1 MSRRRRRPAER
12 AGGEPAERAGS
23 EPAARGREPTAGRR
37 ASVPGGR
44 EHPAGTPD
52 RPPGRAEPR
61 ISFLAQVGIL
71 LAVFAIVSLVADL
84 AGAAN
89 LGVALGIGQIAFA
102 IALVVVIV
110 KT

>member
-1 MSRRRRRPAER
+1 VSRRRRRA
-12 AGGEPAERAGS
+12 S
-23 EPAARGREPTAGRR
+23 EPVGREPA
-37 ASVPGGR
+37 
-44 EHPAGTPD
+44 AGTPD
-52 RPPGRAEPR
+52 RPPGRPEPR

-102 IALVVVIV
+102 IGLVVLIV